1 MKIKPTSVKIKKLK
15 CGANWHLWS
24 VTAYHRF
31 GRKTSYCRTREDA
44 RGLKQ
49 DFQKNGVDIV
59 LNVEK
64 MLLKLWDKLNK

>member
-1 MKIKPTSVKIKKLK
+1 MKIKPTSVKVVRLK
-15 CGANWHLWS
+15 NKYYARWS

-31 GRKTSYCRTREDA
+31 GRKTQYCRTREDA
-44 RGLKQ
+44 RDLKQ